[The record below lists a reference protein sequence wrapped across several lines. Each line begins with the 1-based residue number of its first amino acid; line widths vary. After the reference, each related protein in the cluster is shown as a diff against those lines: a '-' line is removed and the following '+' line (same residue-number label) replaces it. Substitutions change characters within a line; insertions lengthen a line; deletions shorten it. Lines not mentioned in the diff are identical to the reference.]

1 MQASLHLHLIV
12 CKIWTYVNFLCS
24 LLHVSQVITDNRQL
38 QRVSPSILLE
48 TDSDKNDTCIGAAI
62 LQLTDCPTPATPLDP
77 IRESEVTL
85 PLQPKGSIQLAM
97 SFSRGFDR

>member
-1 MQASLHLHLIV
+1 M
-12 CKIWTYVNFLCS
+12 
-24 LLHVSQVITDNRQL
+24 SQVITDNRQL

-97 SFSRGFDR
+97 SFSRGFDREFVLNFGLVDNYEVKIKLHRALIE